1 MTEGVP
7 FGLLHG
13 DAFDRD
19 ALALAEESAG
29 IGVWSIDLTTSRVRG
44 TAQFF
49 RIVGLPPTTESVPVD
64 VVRAM
69 RHPDDRERVVAGF
82 RQALEGGNDSYEIEY
97 RIVRPDGGVRWIFGR
112 GRVIRAPDG
121 TPLRY
126 SGVDL
131 DITDRKATEA
141 ALAAATEEVAR
152 MNRELEERVRERTAE
167 LELEASRRT
176 EAELRLHQAQK
187 MEAVGQLTG
196 GIAHDFNN
204 LLQVIMGNLEIAR
217 MYVAR
222 EPLPGARGEF
232 VMRAIDTAQRASQT
246 AKQTVHRLLAF
257 SRLQPLTPSELN
269 INVLVG
275 DLADMLRRVLGENIE
290 VATALAP
297 ALWPTFADRNQ
308 LESVLLNL
316 VVNARD
322 AMPHG
327 GRLTIETSNVHAGPQ
342 TPGAQEG
349 DCVCLV
355 VRDTGCGIAPEHLPK
370 VFEPFFTT
378 KETGKGSGLG
388 LSMVYGFVKQSGG
401 HVRIDSEPGAGTSV
415 RILLPRAG
423 GDEAAAREAAHDGS
437 ADARPTARQ
446 GECILLVEDD
456 VDVRRFGVN
465 ALEDLGYRVIAE
477 PDAASALR
485 TLDAIDGAHV
495 DLLFTDVVLPGGM
508 SGRDLAEV
516 VQARR
521 SRTPVLFVSGYTRNV
536 VMPEGSARLLHKPD
550 TIEALASAVRTA
562 IDGAAS
568 GGA

>member
-1 MTEGVP
+1 MTEGGP

-49 RIVGLPPTTESVPVD
+49 RILGLPPTTDSIPVD

-82 RQALEGGNDSYEIEY
+82 RQALEGGSDTYEIEY
-97 RIVRPDGGVRWIFGR
+97 RIVRPDGDTRWIFGR

-131 DITDRKATEA
+131 DITDRKRTEA
-141 ALAAATEEVAR
+141 ALAAATEELAR
-152 MNRELEERVRERTAE
+152 INRDLEARVRERTAA
-167 LELEASRRT
+167 LELEARRRT

-204 LLQVIMGNLEIAR
+204 LLQVIMGNLEIGR
-217 MYVAR
+217 MQIER
-222 EPLPGARGEF
+222 EPLPAPRGELL
-232 VMRAIDTAQRASQT
+232 MRALDTAQRASQT

-269 INVLVG
+269 INALVE

-290 VATALAP
+290 IETRLAP
-297 ALWPTFADRNQ
+297 SLWSTFADRNQ

-322 AMPHG
+322 AMPGG
-327 GRLTIETSNVHAGPQ
+327 GRLRIETSNVPARPDV
-342 TPGAQEG
+342 PGAPGAEY
-349 DCVCLV
+349 VSLE
-355 VRDTGCGIAPEHLPK
+355 VRDTGHGIEPAHLSK

-378 KETGKGSGLG
+378 KEAGKGSGLG
-388 LSMVYGFVKQSGG
+388 LSMVYGFVNQSGG
-401 HVRIDSEPGAGTSV
+401 HVHIDSEVGRGTTV
-415 RILLPRAG
+415 RILLPRSRR
-423 GDEAAAREAAHDGS
+423 EAAAMRDGVRDR
-437 ADARPTARQ
+437 DARPTARAN
-446 GECILLVEDD
+446 ECILLVEDD
-456 VDVRRFGVN
+456 EDVRRFSVS

-485 TLDAIDGAHV
+485 TLDAVDGARI

-516 VQARR
+516 LQARR
-521 SRTPVLFVSGYTRNV
+521 SSTPVLFASGYTRNV
-536 VMPEGSARLLHKPD
+536 AMPEGSPRLLHKPY
-550 TIEALASAVRTA
+550 TIEALASAVRGA
-562 IDGAAS
+562 IDGAINKS
-568 GGA
+568 

>member
-1 MTEGVP
+1 MTEGGP

-49 RIVGLPPTTESVPVD
+49 RILGLPPTTESVPVE

-82 RQALEGGNDSYEIEY
+82 RQALDGGNDSYEIEY
-97 RIVRPDGGVRWIFGR
+97 RIVRPDGGIRWIFGR

-152 MNRELEERVRERTAE
+152 MNRELEQRVKERTAE
-167 LELEASRRT
+167 LELEAARRT
-176 EAELRLHQAQK
+176 EAEMRLHQAQK

-217 MYVAR
+217 MQLAR
-222 EPLPGARGEF
+222 DPLPSPRGEL
-232 VMRAIDTAQRASQT
+232 VMRAIETAQRASHT

-257 SRLQPLTPSELN
+257 SRLQPLTPTELN
-269 INVLVG
+269 INALVL

-290 VATALAP
+290 VGTALAP
-297 ALWPTFADRNQ
+297 ELWPTFADRNQ

-327 GRLTIETSNVHAGPQ
+327 GRLTVETSNVRAQ
-342 TPGAQEG
+342 ETPGAVDG
-349 DCVCLV
+349 DYVCLV
-355 VRDTGCGIAPEHLPK
+355 VRDTGHGIAPEHLAK

-401 HVRIDSEPGAGTSV
+401 HVRIDSEVGRGTSV
-415 RILLPRAG
+415 RILLPRSRRGEVAAPNASRNAAG
-423 GDEAAAREAAHDGS
+423 GTL
-437 ADARPTARQ
+437 PTARAD
-446 GECILLVEDD
+446 ECILLVEDD
-456 VDVRRFGVN
+456 DDVRRFGVS
-465 ALEDLGYRVIAE
+465 ALEDLGYRVMAE

-485 TLDAIDGAHV
+485 TLDAMDGAHV
-495 DLLFTDVVLPGGM
+495 DLVFTDVVLPGGM
-508 SGRDLAEV
+508 SGRDLAEAV
-516 VQARR
+516 RSRR
-521 SRTPVLFVSGYTRNV
+521 RRTPVLFASGYTRNV
-536 VMPEGSARLLHKPD
+536 VMPEGPTRLLPKPY
-550 TIEALASAVRTA
+550 TIEALASAVRAA
-562 IDGAAS
+562 IDGAS
-568 GGA
+568 D

>member
-1 MTEGVP
+1 MAEGGP
-7 FGLLHG
+7 FGLLRG
-13 DAFDRD
+13 DEFDRD
-19 ALALAEESAG
+19 ALALAEASAG
-29 IGVWSIDLTTSRVRG
+29 IGVWSIDLTTSCVRG

-49 RIVGLPPTTESVPVD
+49 RILGLPPTTESIPVD
-64 VVRAM
+64 IVRAM

-82 RQALEGGNDSYEIEY
+82 RQALDGGNDSYEIEY
-97 RIVRPDGGVRWIFGR
+97 RIVRPDGGTRWIFGR

-152 MNRELEERVRERTAE
+152 MNRELEQRVRERTAQ
-167 LELEASRRT
+167 LELEAKRRT

-217 MYVAR
+217 MQVAR
-222 EPLPGARGEF
+222 DPMPPPRGELL
-232 VMRAIDTAQRASQT
+232 MRAIDTAQRASQT

-269 INVLVG
+269 INALVE
-275 DLADMLRRVLGENIE
+275 DLADMVRRLLDENIE
-290 VATALAP
+290 VETALAP

-322 AMPHG
+322 AMTQG
-327 GRLTIETSNVHAGPQ
+327 GRLTIETSNAHSRPSAAGAPD
-342 TPGAQEG
+342 AEY
-349 DCVCLV
+349 VCLV
-355 VRDTGCGIAPEHLPK
+355 VRDTGHGIAPEHLTK
-370 VFEPFFTT
+370 VYEPFFTT

-401 HVRIDSEPGAGTSV
+401 HVRIDSEVGRGTTV
-415 RILLPRAG
+415 RILLPRATRG
-423 GDEAAAREAAHDGS
+423 SAAARGAAGGVDG
-437 ADARPTARQ
+437 DAPPVAR
-446 GECILLVEDD
+446 GHECILFVEDD
-456 VDVRRFGVN
+456 EDVRRFGVS

-485 TLDAIDGAHV
+485 TLDAVDGSRI

-516 VQARR
+516 VLSRR
-521 SRTPVLFVSGYTRNV
+521 SHTPVLFASGYTRNV
-536 VMPEGSARLLHKPD
+536 VMPEGSPRLLHKPY
-550 TIEALASAVRTA
+550 TIEALASAVRGA
-562 IDGAAS
+562 IDGAS
-568 GGA
+568 K

>member
-1 MTEGVP
+1 MTGAEP

-49 RIVGLPPTTESVPVD
+49 RIMGLAPTTDSVPVD
-64 VVRAM
+64 VVRAL
-69 RHPDDRERVVAGF
+69 RHPDDRDRVVAGF
-82 RQALEGGNDSYEIEY
+82 RRALEGGNDSYEIEY
-97 RIVRPDGGVRWIFGR
+97 RIVRPDGGTRWIFGR

-152 MNRELEERVRERTAE
+152 MNQELEQRVRERTAE
-167 LELEASRRT
+167 LELEARRRN

-204 LLQVIMGNLEIAR
+204 VLQVIMGNLEIAR
-217 MYVAR
+217 MQLVR
-222 EPLPGARGEF
+222 ESLAPPRGELL
-232 VMRAIDTAQRASQT
+232 MRAIETAQRASQT

-257 SRLQPLTPSELN
+257 SRLQPLSPSEINLN
-269 INVLVG
+269 MLVD
-275 DLADMLRRVLGENIE
+275 DLADMMRRVLGEQIE
-290 VATALAP
+290 VDTKLA
-297 ALWPTFADRNQ
+297 AGVWSTFADRNQ

-322 AMPHG
+322 AMANG
-327 GRLTIETSNVHAGPQ
+327 GQLTIETSNAFTKADTAGAPD
-342 TPGAQEG
+342 GEY
-349 DCVCLV
+349 VCLCV
-355 VRDTGCGIAPEHLPK
+355 HDTGHGIVPEHLSK

-401 HVRIDSEPGAGTSV
+401 HVRIDSKVGRGTTV
-415 RILLPRAG
+415 RILLPRSKR
-423 GDEAAAREAAHDGS
+423 EAAAPRDAARDGHRAAQPPVRGS
-437 ADARPTARQ
+437 
-446 GECILLVEDD
+446 ECVLLVEDD
-456 VDVRRFGVN
+456 AEVRRFGVS
-465 ALEDLGYRVIAE
+465 ALEELGYRVIAE
-477 PDAASALR
+477 PDAAAALR
-485 TLDAIDGAHV
+485 RLDASNGTRV

-508 SGRDLAEV
+508 SGRDLAEAV
-516 VQARR
+516 ATRCKGM
-521 SRTPVLFVSGYTRNV
+521 PVLYTSGYTRNV
-536 VMPEGSARLLHKPD
+536 VVPDGGGQVLHKPY
-550 TIEALASAVRTA
+550 TIQALAAAVREA
-562 IDGAAS
+562 IDAAA
-568 GGA
+568 G